1 MALADVSLDDK
12 YSLES
17 GRVYISGIQALV
29 RLPLMQRQR
38 DLAAGLNTAGYIS
51 GYRGSPVAAYDQQLW
66 QARGFLEANHIHF
79 QPGLNEDMAATAVW
93 GSQHLHL
100 GPDAKYDGVFGIWYA
115 KGPGVDRSG
124 DVLRHANATGT
135 GPHGGVLAV
144 LGDDH
149 DAVSSTIPNQSEH
162 MTASWMMPILHPANV
177 QEYLDYGILGWAMS
191 RYSGCWI
198 GFKCITEIVES
209 AASVSVDPHRVEI
222 VVPEDFEMPEG
233 GLNARW
239 PEDRWEQELRLKRD
253 KIYAAIAFARANR
266 IDRTV
271 IDSPRPRFGIIAT
284 GKAYLDVRQALDDLG
299 IDDQMAAEIGLRLYK
314 VGMPWPLEREGAR
327 HFAEGLEEV
336 LVVEEKRAFI
346 ENQLKEQLYN
356 WRADVRPT
364 VVGKFDERGSEL
376 LPSHGDLSP
385 AMVARVIVERL
396 AGRITSVAMRERM
409 AVLERKARQNREPP
423 PTVRTPYFCSG
434 CPHNTSTRV
443 PDGSRAIAGI
453 GCHFMAV
460 WMDRNTAFYP
470 AMGGEGVQWL
480 GLAPFTD
487 EPHIFANLGDGTYYH
502 SGLMAVRAAVAAETT
517 ITFKILF
524 NDAVAMTGGQ
534 PIDGPLTP
542 WQISQ
547 QVHHEGVGR
556 VVVVTDEVD
565 KYAVGTDWA
574 PGVTIHHR
582 DELDRVQRD
591 LRQTKGVTVL
601 IYDQT
606 CAAEKRRRRKRGTF
620 PDPDRRVFVNDLV
633 CEGCGDCSVLS
644 NCVSVE
650 PLETE
655 WGRKRQINQSA
666 CNKDFSCLKG
676 FCPSFVTVSGASL
689 HKAEAGN
696 GNGDDDLARAAAEL
710 PAPAPAPIDKP
721 YDIIVT
727 GVGGT
732 GVITIGQLLGMAAH
746 IEGKGASV
754 LDFTG
759 LAQKNGEVLS
769 HVRLAPEPE
778 DIHSP
783 RVADGNLDLL
793 LGCDLVTAAGTE
805 AMRKVERG
813 QTHAIVNDHLSPT
826 AAFTLDPDTDFQGR
840 RLQEIVREGAGD
852 NLTEFVPAT
861 ELATALVG
869 DSIATNVFMLGYAFQ
884 RGTVPISIQA
894 IEKAIELNGVAVEA
908 NKRTF
913 ALGRLAAHDIT
924 VVERAAGPAATAAP
938 DIADGLDEVVERRV
952 AYLTDYQD
960 AAYAARYLE
969 AVRRVE
975 AAEAERTPGQ
985 SGLSLAVARYLFK
998 LMAYKDEYEVARL
1011 YTSGDFAAK
1020 LARQFDGDVRLHF
1033 HLAPPLLSR
1042 PDPETGEL
1050 KKREF
1055 GPWVF
1060 RAFGILARMR
1070 GLRGTAW
1077 DIFGR
1082 TAERRGERQSIV
1094 DYQAMLDEILGG
1106 LDADNHALAVE
1117 IASLPEKIRGF
1128 GHVKQQHIEA
1138 QKADEAV
1145 LVAAWR
1151 DPSPKAT
1158 AAE

>member
-1 MALADVSLDDK
+1 TLDDK
-12 YSLES
+12 YTLES
-17 GRVYISGIQALV
+17 GRVYITGIQALV

-38 DLAAGLNTAGYIS
+38 DLSQGLNTAGYIS

-66 QARGFLEANHIHF
+66 QARKFLEANHIRF

-124 DVLRHANATGT
+124 DVLRHANVTGT

-162 MTASWMMPILHPANV
+162 LAESWMTPILHPANV

-191 RYSGCWI
+191 RYSGCWV

-222 VVPEDFEMPEG
+222 VIPDDFELPEG

-239 PEDRWEQELRLKRD
+239 PEDRWQQEVRLKRD
-253 KIYAAIAFARANR
+253 KIYAAKAFARANG

-271 IDSPRPRFGIIAT
+271 IDSPQPRFGIIAT

-299 IDDQMAAEIGLRLYK
+299 IDDAMAAEIGLRVYK
-314 VGMPWPLEREGAR
+314 VGMPWPLGRVGAR
-327 HFAEGLEEV
+327 RFAEGLEEV

-364 VVGKFDERGSEL
+364 VVGKFDENGVEL
-376 LPSHGDLSP
+376 LPSHGELSP

-396 AGRITSVAMRERM
+396 KGRVSSVPMQERM

-423 PTVRTPYFCSG
+423 PTVRMPYFCSG

-460 WMDRNTAFYP
+460 WMDRNTQFYP
-470 AMGGEGVQWL
+470 AMGGEGVQWM
-480 GLAPFTD
+480 GLAPFTN
-487 EPHIFANLGDGTYYH
+487 EPHMFANLGDGTYYH
-502 SGLMAVRAAVAAETT
+502 SGLMAVRAAVAADVNL
-517 ITFKILF
+517 TFKILF

-534 PIDGPLTP
+534 PHDGPLSP

-547 QVHHEGVGR
+547 QVHHEGVAR
-556 VVVVTDEVD
+556 VVVVTDEPD
-565 KYAVGTDWA
+565 KYPVGTDWA
-574 PGVTIHHR
+574 PGVTVHHR
-582 DELDRVQRD
+582 DELDRVQRQ
-591 LRQTKGVTVL
+591 LRETPGVTVL

-606 CAAEKRRRRKRGTF
+606 CAAEKRRRRRRGTF
-620 PDPDRRVFVNDLV
+620 PDPDRRVFINDLV
-633 CEGCGDCSVLS
+633 CEGCGDCSVMS

-676 FCPSFVTVSGASL
+676 FCPSFVTVKGAAL
-689 HKAEAGN
+689 RKAESRE
-696 GNGDDDLARAAAEL
+696 DDGLAAAAAGLPE
-710 PAPAPAPIDKP
+710 PAPEEIDKP
-721 YDIIVT
+721 YNIIVT
-727 GVGGT
+727 GIGGT

-746 IEGKGASV
+746 LEGKGASV

-769 HVRLAPEPE
+769 HIRVAPDPD

-805 AMRKVERG
+805 AMKTVERG
-813 QTHAIVNDHLSPT
+813 QTHAIVNSHLSPT
-826 AAFTLDPDTDFQGR
+826 AAFTLNPDMDFQGK

-852 NLTEFVPAT
+852 NLSEFVAAS
-861 ELATALVG
+861 ELATALAG
-869 DSIATNVFMLGYAFQ
+869 DAIATNVFMLGYAYQ
-884 RGTVPISIQA
+884 RGTIPIA
-894 IEKAIELNGVAVEA
+894 GEALLKAIELNGVAVEA

-913 ALGRLAAHDIT
+913 GLGRLAAHDIT
-924 VVERAAGPAATAAP
+924 VVERAAGPAATAKP
-938 DIADGLDEVVERRV
+938 DVAEDLEAIIEKRA
-952 AYLTDYQD
+952 AYLTEYQD
-960 AAYAARYLE
+960 AAYATRYLGH
-969 AVRRVE
+969 VRRVA
-975 AAEAERTPGQ
+975 AAEAERAKGR
-985 SGLSLAVARYLFK
+985 SGLTEAVARYLFK

-1011 YTSGDFAAK
+1011 YTSGDFEAA
-1020 LARQFDGDVRLHF
+1020 LRRQFDGELKLSF

-1042 PDPETGEL
+1042 PDPETGEIA
-1050 KKREF
+1050 KREY
-1055 GPWVF
+1055 GPWIIPVLKW
-1060 RAFGILARMR
+1060 LAKMR
-1070 GLRGTAW
+1070 RLRGTAW
-1077 DIFGR
+1077 DPFGR
-1082 TAERRGERQSIV
+1082 TAERRQERQLIV
-1094 DYQAMLDEILGG
+1094 DYEAMLDEILAS
-1106 LDADNHALAVE
+1106 LDTENHALAVE
-1117 IASLPEKIRGF
+1117 IARLPAEIRGF
-1128 GHVKQQHIEA
+1128 GHVKEQHLQSVRAREA
-1138 QKADEAV
+1138 ELKAAF
-1145 LVAAWR
+1145 R
-1151 DPSPKAT
+1151 DPSPQAT